1 MERWKLKAMTNAQLI
16 SECIKYEQERREA
29 AALLNRYKAELQA
42 RGLAEM
48 EDHNVRFVKY
58 FGDDGTAAVAD
69 AMTLDII
76 NPDKLKA
83 AVGDG
88 VWSTKVKS
96 ETSTKYKCDTKFER
110 MLKAV
115 FMEDYTF
122 EMSLEEFLD
131 EMQVKPD
138 DKQKK
143 VLLKKLKGDFEKDKE
158 TLISVLVPE
167 GEEAPDF
174 DVELWF
180 IYKIKNAE
188 LIRLFLPEEGIDGT
202 LEAIRKSIIVESKTS
217 ITIDYDKD
225 KEE

>member
-1 MERWKLKAMTNAQLI
+1 MELKNMSNAELI
-16 SECIKYEQERREA
+16 TECIRLDQEKKA
-29 AALLNRYKAELQA
+29 ANASLNQFKAELQA

-48 EDHNVRFVKY
+48 EDHNVRYVKY
-58 FGDDGTAAVAD
+58 YGDDGTASVMD

-88 VWSTKVKS
+88 VWSTKVKT
-96 ETSTKYKCDTKFER
+96 EVATNYKCDTKFER

-122 EMSLEEFLD
+122 ETTLEEFLD
-131 EMQVKPD
+131 EMTIKPD
-138 DKQKK
+138 EKQKK
-143 VLLKKLKGDFEKDKE
+143 LLLKKLKGDFEKDKA

-174 DVELWF
+174 DVELWY
-180 IYKIKNAE
+180 IYKIKNGE
-188 LIRLFLPEEGIDGT
+188 LIKLFLPEEGIDGT

-217 ITIDYDKD
+217 IKIDYDNE
-225 KEE
+225 KEG

>member
-1 MERWKLKAMTNAQLI
+1 MELNQMTNSQLI
-16 SECIKYEQERREA
+16 TECIRLDQERKA
-29 AALLNRYKAELQA
+29 VNSSLNRYKAELQA

-58 FGDDGTAAVAD
+58 YGDGGNASVTDT
-69 AMTLDII
+69 MTLDII
-76 NPDKLKA
+76 NPDKLKN

-88 VWSTKVKS
+88 VWETKVKT

-122 EMSLEEFLD
+122 EMSLEDFLD
-131 EMQVKPD
+131 EMQIRPD
-138 DKQKK
+138 EKQKK
-143 VLLKKLKGDFEKDKE
+143 VLLKKLKGDFEKDKA

-167 GEEAPDF
+167 GEQGPDF
-174 DVELWF
+174 DVELWY

-188 LIRLFLPEEGIDGT
+188 LIRLFLPEEGIDST
-202 LEAIRKSIIVESKTS
+202 LEAIKKSIIVESKTS
-217 ITIDYDKD
+217 ITIDYNED

>member
-1 MERWKLKAMTNAQLI
+1 MAKEMKTMTNAELI
-16 SECIKYEQERREA
+16 SECIKLEQERKSA
-29 AALLNRYKAELQA
+29 NSQLNRYKAELQA

-58 FGDDGTAAVAD
+58 FGEDGTAAVMD
-69 AMTLDII
+69 AMSLDII

-88 VWSTKVKS
+88 VWETKVKT
-96 ETSTKYKCDTKFER
+96 ETSTKYKCDSKFER

-115 FMEDYTF
+115 FTEDYTF
-122 EMSLEEFLD
+122 EMSLDEFLG
-131 EMQVKPD
+131 EMQIKPD

-143 VLLKKLKGDFEKDKE
+143 ILLKKLKGDFEKDKE

-167 GEEAPDF
+167 GEQAPDF

-188 LIRLFLPEEGIDGT
+188 LIRLFLPEEGIDST